1 MNRTARLTAIAA
13 LFIATPVFAVV
24 VNPFTETFDSTASN
38 WSTAASPL
46 THPTYI
52 ATGGPDGSTFARTS
66 FPLANSVSGDQPLVF
81 RGQNNFNSSGG
92 AFIGNWLGAGV
103 EELNASIRHNGSA
116 PITFYVRLAPFLAPN
131 VVGPGVISIFSVPV
145 QPNTWTTLSLAV
157 DPSTSFIYEA
167 GDFYSN
173 FTNVARVQYGFFV
186 NDSIAGSTTPLQVDI
201 DNVGLVPAPGAS
213 ALGLGTLALA
223 TRRRRR

>member
-1 MNRTARLTAIAA
+1 MNTTARFAAIAA
-13 LFIATPVFAVV
+13 LFAAAPAFAVV
-24 VNPFTETFDSTASN
+24 INPFTETFSSTASN

-46 THPTYI
+46 THPTYVP
-52 ATGGPDGSTFARTS
+52 TGGPDGSTFARTS

-103 EELNASIRHNGSA
+103 EELNVSIRHNGSA
-116 PITFYVRLAPFLAPN
+116 PVTFYVRLAPFLAPN
-131 VVGPGVISIFSVPV
+131 IVGPGVVSIFPVAV
-145 QPNTWTTLSLAV
+145 QPNTWTTLSLAI
-157 DPSTSFIYEA
+157 DPSSAFIYEA

-173 FTNVARVQYGFFV
+173 FTNVARVQFGFLV
-186 NDSIAGSTTPLQVDI
+186 NNDIAGSATPLQVDI
-201 DNVGLVPAPGAS
+201 DNVGIVPAPGAA

-223 TRRRRR
+223 ARRRRR